1 MDSLNDILGR
11 KDYETPPEIAA
22 IKQFVKRQF
31 EADANVQIRA
41 DVIIIAVASA
51 SLAASLRLQT
61 VALKKAAATD
71 KKLAIR
77 IV

>member
-1 MDSLNDILGR
+1 MDSLNDILER
-11 KDYETPPEIAA
+11 KDYETPPEVVA

-31 EADANVQIRA
+31 DCEVSVQIRA
-41 DVIIIAVASA
+41 DVIIIAVGSA